1 MEEEE
6 SAFEDDTRSGTSS
19 FSSIHKKE
27 NIREQRKYKTS
38 GKVYHYTKEIYLTEK
53 TYVKDL
59 EVLTISFRGVV
70 ENVLSESLLKLLF
83 DNIDPLYDF
92 HCSLMAE
99 LEERVNNW
107 YVRLILV
114 TPVFSLIL
122 LLTYKVILSHLR
134 QCVIC
139 IPPKNVRKSLVF

>member
-1 MEEEE
+1 MQSCPTTQSNDSDSDASALTVEEEE
-6 SAFEDDTRSGTSS
+6 SAFEDDVHHLHSGTSS

-27 NIREQRKYKTS
+27 NTREQRKYKTS
-38 GKVYHYTKEIYLTEK
+38 GKVYHYAKEIYLTEK

-83 DNIDPLYDF
+83 NNIDPLYDF

-107 YVRLILV
+107 YVRLVLV
-114 TPVFSLIL
+114 TPVF
-122 LLTYKVILSHLR
+122 Y
-134 QCVIC
+134 
-139 IPPKNVRKSLVF
+139 